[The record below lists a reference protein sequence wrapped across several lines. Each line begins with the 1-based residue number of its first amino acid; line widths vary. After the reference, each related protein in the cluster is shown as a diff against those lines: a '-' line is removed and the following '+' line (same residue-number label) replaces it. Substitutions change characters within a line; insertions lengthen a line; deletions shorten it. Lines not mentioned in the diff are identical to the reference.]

1 MFWGQVL
8 ARKINSCLSMRWWW
22 LQATTC
28 RRCWSSSGISS
39 VSCTKVKVVKDR
51 FVSFAVGRFLSPQCS
66 NSQELSTLGHIW
78 CVNYKCGLV
87 CSGKLE
93 DFSAPHAAILSGIE
107 YIGIHMM
114 LCGLVC
120 SSKLEDFSAP
130 NSKIL
135 LGINTLGF
143 EWCVNYL
150 VWISLQLEVGILLS
164 PPCSDSLSNWVHSI
178 LYYYRLLYP
187 KA

>member
-1 MFWGQVL
+1 
-8 ARKINSCLSMRWWW
+8 
-22 LQATTC
+22 
-28 RRCWSSSGISS
+28 
-39 VSCTKVKVVKDR
+39 
-51 FVSFAVGRFLSPQCS
+51 
-66 NSQELSTLGHIW
+66 
-78 CVNYKCGLV
+78 
-87 CSGKLE
+87 
-93 DFSAPHAAILSGIE
+93 
-107 YIGIHMM
+107 
-114 LCGLVC
+114 
-120 SSKLEDFSAP
+120 LEDFSAP